1 MKKKMPYV
9 LAGILLMISLMC
21 MACGSTQE
29 ATALPD
35 DANESIQDEEDED
48 LQNDPN
54 DGLGGDLNEDTVND
68 FSGFEGIWLGEA
80 NNDYDYMEFDSEG
93 NWTLYL
99 SGEVMDEGYLRYEPE
114 WEAIYA
120 YSNRDDSGSRI
131 AMEEG
136 QLYSAAY
143 GYFNPGEGME
153 YLWYKDGG
161 EFTEDDE
168 PVAYVENGSGGSGN
182 QNAHPDSYWSWDSD
196 LCQRNVSEFEG
207 VWYYDGDL
215 SAEMYVVIDGNG
227 DWSYYQRTPG
237 AEAAE
242 MDHAYSLI
250 PRMKQ
255 VPIMRI
261 LPYMMAYPTR
271 YSTLTAICSYGEMKA
286 LITGWSDGKEEQSMK
301 KRQIKR
307 FFLTVPVVLGLS
319 LVACGASGNVAG
331 DDWRTSG
338 VVAGS
343 GTITHDGQ
351 SDVLVSFI
359 DEYGDNLS
367 TITIGEEDQDTAE
380 KTDPAMNLED
390 YVGLW
395 EYQGENRWLRI
406 HDDSTWEFVND
417 QDDVIESGTLWVEEN
432 GITLHFDGSGDTLQL
447 DLTISGDLMDLTN
460 GGSLF
465 PVEAI
470 QSSVPY
476 FTRNGLEMNAEV
488 ELGTF
493 LLANGASSYSGEGN
507 GYRRSDCYWEV
518 TKKADDIHNGIR
530 DLHFDAICYIPES
543 AISTAANGTVVVSS
557 ELYDAYTGMWL
568 TAGSTFNNSSRGD
581 NYYLH
586 TVSWRGNSYLIEFT
600 YSTDWNFQVG
610 DWGAVLT
617 KSYSVYMPADYDGLV
632 FAAQA
637 EPDTYQES
645 ARKMQLDS
653 ISPEACV
660 LDLDTLEPY
669 SSLYFSLCD

>member
-1 MKKKMPYV
+1 M
-9 LAGILLMISLMC
+9 
-21 MACGSTQE
+21 
-29 ATALPD
+29 
-35 DANESIQDEEDED
+35 
-48 LQNDPN
+48 
-54 DGLGGDLNEDTVND
+54 
-68 FSGFEGIWLGEA
+68 
-80 NNDYDYMEFDSEG
+80 
-93 NWTLYL
+93 
-99 SGEVMDEGYLRYEPE
+99 
-114 WEAIYA
+114 
-120 YSNRDDSGSRI
+120 
-131 AMEEG
+131 
-136 QLYSAAY
+136 
-143 GYFNPGEGME
+143 
-153 YLWYKDGG
+153 
-161 EFTEDDE
+161 
-168 PVAYVENGSGGSGN
+168 
-182 QNAHPDSYWSWDSD
+182 
-196 LCQRNVSEFEG
+196 
-207 VWYYDGDL
+207 
-215 SAEMYVVIDGNG
+215 
-227 DWSYYQRTPG
+227 
-237 AEAAE
+237 
-242 MDHAYSLI
+242 
-250 PRMKQ
+250 
-255 VPIMRI
+255 
-261 LPYMMAYPTR
+261 
-271 YSTLTAICSYGEMKA
+271 
-286 LITGWSDGKEEQSMK
+286 
-301 KRQIKR
+301 
-307 FFLTVPVVLGLS
+307 PVVLGLS
-319 LVACGASGNVAG
+319 LVACGASGDVAG

-343 GTITHDGQ
+343 GTITHDGE

-380 KTDPAMNLED
+380 ETDPAMNLED

-432 GITLHFDGSGDTLQL
+432 GITLHFDGSGD
-447 DLTISGDLMDLTN
+447 LMYLTN
-460 GGSLF
+460 GRDML
-465 PVEAI
+465 PLEAI

-518 TKKADDIHNGIR
+518 TKKADDIHDGIR

-586 TVSWRGNSYLIEFT
+586 PVSWRGNSYLIEFT
-600 YSTDWNFQVG
+600 YSTDWDFQVG

-669 SSLYFSLCD
+669 CSLYFSLCD